1 MTKKD
6 VAPNPVKDTLI
17 RVLDELPTER
27 MVEVLDFA
35 RFLQTRQTPVWKNAD
50 EMIRL
55 STQAECPL
63 RGAVLRYDEPFAPV
77 AESDWEA
84 LQ

>member
-1 MTKKD
+1 MMKED
-6 VAPNPVKDTLI
+6 IAPNAVKDTLI

-35 RFLQTRQTPVWKNAD
+35 RFLQTRQAPVKNAD

-55 STQAECPL
+55 STQAEYPL

>member
-1 MTKKD
+1 MTKKG
-6 VAPNPVKDTLI
+6 VAPNAVKDTLI

-27 MVEVLDFA
+27 MIEVLDFA
-35 RFLQTRQTPVWKNAD
+35 RFLQTRQAPVRKSAD

-55 STQAECPL
+55 STQTECPL

>member
-1 MTKKD
+1 MMEKGI
-6 VAPNPVKDTLI
+6 APSAVKDALI
-17 RVLDELPTER
+17 RVLDELPTEH

-35 RFLQTRQTPVWKNAD
+35 LFLQTRQSPGWKNAD

-55 STQAECPL
+55 STQAEYPL
-63 RGAVLRYDEPFAPV
+63 RGAVLHYDEPFAPV

>member
-1 MTKKD
+1 MTKED
-6 VAPNPVKDTLI
+6 VAPDAVKDTLI

-35 RFLQTRQTPVWKNAD
+35 RFLQTRQAPISKNAD
-50 EMIRL
+50 QMVRL
-55 STQAECPL
+55 STQAEYPL

>member
-6 VAPNPVKDTLI
+6 VAPNAVKDTLI

-35 RFLQTRQTPVWKNAD
+35 VFLQTRQAPVWKNAD

-55 STQAECPL
+55 STQAKYPL
-63 RGAVLRYDEPFAPV
+63 RGAVLRYDGPFAPV

>member
-6 VAPNPVKDTLI
+6 VAPNAVKDILI
-17 RVLDELPTER
+17 RVLDELPTEH

-35 RFLQTRQTPVWKNAD
+35 RFLQTRQAPVKNAD

-55 STQAECPL
+55 STQSEYPL
-63 RGAVLRYDEPFAPV
+63 RGVVLRYDEPFAPV

>member
-1 MTKKD
+1 M
-6 VAPNPVKDTLI
+6 KDTLI

-35 RFLQTRQTPVWKNAD
+35 RFLQTRQTPLKNAD

-63 RGAVLRYDEPFAPV
+63 RGAVLRYDEPFAPA

>member
-1 MTKKD
+1 MTKED
-6 VAPNPVKDTLI
+6 VAPNAVKDTLI
-17 RVLDELPTER
+17 QVLDELPTEH
-27 MVEVLDFA
+27 MAEVLDFA
-35 RFLQTRQTPVWKNAD
+35 RFLQTRQAPVCKNAD
-50 EMIRL
+50 DMIRL
-55 STQAECPL
+55 STQAEYPL

>member
-1 MTKKD
+1 MTRNG
-6 VAPNPVKDTLI
+6 VAPDAVKDTLI
-17 RVLDELPTER
+17 RVLDELPTEH

-35 RFLQTRQTPVWKNAD
+35 LFLQTRQVPVWKSTD

-55 STQAECPL
+55 STQAEYPL
-63 RGAVLRYDEPFAPV
+63 RGAVLRYDKPFAPV